1 MEDITNS
8 WRKLK
13 LTDKKAPAM
22 KLTKISTKE
31 HTLVGKFFTKRRLSI
46 EAVARTFR
54 NIWNTEKN
62 FEVRDLRENMLLFI
76 FKDEADLEWVI
87 KQSPWTFDKYLV
99 ALQKPDEDKSIE
111 SMSFNSSPFW
121 VQLHNVPL
129 SFMSNENAEEIGSTI
144 GKVEEVDVPVSGQGY
159 GRFLRVKVKVE
170 IGQPL
175 CRGRLVDLGDRD
187 PIWVAF
193 RYERLPVFCYKC
205 GKLNHDERDCE
216 GKSKSRGNQRSEE
229 SQYKA
234 WLKAD
239 PGKMQKT

>member
-1 MEDITNS
+1 MEDITNR

-13 LTDKKAPAM
+13 LTDKEASAM
-22 KLTKISTKE
+22 KLTKTLTKE
-31 HTLVGKFFTKRRLSI
+31 HTLVGKFFTKRKLNI
-46 EAVARTFR
+46 EAVARTLR
-54 NIWNTEKN
+54 SIWNTKKT
-62 FEVRDLRENMLLFI
+62 FEVRDLRENMLQFI

-99 ALQKPDEDKSIE
+99 VLQKPDEDNSIE

-129 SFMSNENAEEIGSTI
+129 SRMSKENAKSIGATI
-144 GKVEEVDVPVSGQGY
+144 GEVEEVDVPVSGQGY
-159 GRFLRVKVKVE
+159 GRFLRVRVKVK

-175 CRGRLVDLGDRD
+175 CSRGRLVDLGGRD

-205 GKLNHDERDCE
+205 GKLNHDERDCQ
-216 GKSKSRGNQRSEE
+216 GKSKSRGNLRSEE
-229 SQYKA
+229 SQYG
-234 WLKAD
+234 
-239 PGKMQKT
+239 P